1 MPQYRATKNLFFKS
15 LNKSV
20 LVDETI
26 ELDKEYADHVNAD
39 LAKAFPDVEKVL
51 VPLEEEPESVPE
63 EVSEEEPESVPEE
76 VSEEETAV
84 ESKKARRG
92 KKAKT
97 EE

>member
-1 MPQYRATKNLFFKS
+1 MAKYKAAKNLFFKS
-15 LNKSV
+15 LKKSV
-20 LVDETI
+20 MVDETI

-51 VPLEEEPESVPE
+51 VPLEEE
-63 EVSEEEPESVPEE
+63 
-76 VSEEETAV
+76 TAV
-84 ESKKARRG
+84 EPKKTRRG

>member
-1 MPQYRATKNLFFKS
+1 MAKYKAAKNLFFKS

-20 LVDETI
+20 MVDETI

-39 LAKAFPDVEKVL
+39 LVKTFPDVEKVL
-51 VPLEEEPESVPE
+51 VPLEEE
-63 EVSEEEPESVPEE
+63 
-76 VSEEETAV
+76 TAV
-84 ESKKARRG
+84 ELKKARRG

>member
-1 MPQYRATKNLFFKS
+1 MAKYKAAKNLFFRS

-20 LVDETI
+20 MVDETI

-63 EVSEEEPESVPEE
+63 

-84 ESKKARRG
+84 EPKKARRG

>member
-1 MPQYRATKNLFFKS
+1 MPQYKATKNLFFKS
-15 LNKSV
+15 LKKSV
-20 LVDETI
+20 MVDETI

-63 EVSEEEPESVPEE
+63 

-84 ESKKARRG
+84 EPKKARRG

>member
-20 LVDETI
+20 LVDDVV
-26 ELDKEYADHVNAD
+26 ELEKEYADHVNAD

-51 VPLEEEPESVPE
+51 EPLEEEPEPAL
-63 EVSEEEPESVPEE
+63 EPTEKEKPAEP
-76 VSEEETAV
+76 
-84 ESKKARRG
+84 KKAKRG
-92 KKAKT
+92 KKAKS

>member
-1 MPQYRATKNLFFKS
+1 MPQYKATKNLFFKS
-15 LNKSV
+15 LKKSV
-20 LVDETI
+20 MVDETI

-63 EVSEEEPESVPEE
+63 EVSEEETV
-76 VSEEETAV
+76 V
-84 ESKKARRG
+84 EPKKARRG

>member
-1 MPQYRATKNLFFKS
+1 MPQYKATKNLFFKS
-15 LNKSV
+15 LKKSV
-20 LVDETI
+20 MVDETI

-51 VPLEEEPESVPE
+51 VPLEEEPE
-63 EVSEEEPESVPEE
+63 
-76 VSEEETAV
+76 EETAV
-84 ESKKARRG
+84 EPKKARRG

>member
-20 LVDETI
+20 LVDDVVEF
-26 ELDKEYADHVNAD
+26 EKEYADHVNAD

-51 VPLEEEPESVPE
+51 EPLEEEPEPAL
-63 EVSEEEPESVPEE
+63 EPTEKEKPAEP
-76 VSEEETAV
+76 
-84 ESKKARRG
+84 KKAKRG
-92 KKAKT
+92 KKAKS

>member
-1 MPQYRATKNLFFKS
+1 MAKYKAAKNLFFKS
-15 LNKSV
+15 LKKSV
-20 LVDETI
+20 MVDETI

-51 VPLEEEPESVPE
+51 VPLEEE
-63 EVSEEEPESVPEE
+63 
-76 VSEEETAV
+76 TAV
-84 ESKKARRG
+84 EPKKARRG

>member
-1 MPQYRATKNLFFKS
+1 MAKYKAAKNIFFKS

-20 LVDETI
+20 MVDETI

-39 LAKAFPDVEKVL
+39 LAKTFPDVEKVL
-51 VPLEEEPESVPE
+51 VPLEEE
-63 EVSEEEPESVPEE
+63 
-76 VSEEETAV
+76 TAV
-84 ESKKARRG
+84 ELKKARRG

>member
-1 MPQYRATKNLFFKS
+1 MAKYKAAKNLFFKS

-20 LVDETI
+20 IVDEVV
-26 ELDKEYADHVNAD
+26 ELEEEYADHVNAD

-51 VPLEEEPESVPE
+51 VPLEK
-63 EVSEEEPESVPEE
+63 
-76 VSEEETAV
+76 ETAV
-84 ESKKARRG
+84 EPKKARRG

>member
-1 MPQYRATKNLFFKS
+1 MAKYKAAKNLFFKS

-20 LVDETI
+20 MVDETI

-39 LAKAFPDVEKVL
+39 LAKTFPDVEKVL
-51 VPLEEEPESVPE
+51 VPLEEE
-63 EVSEEEPESVPEE
+63 
-76 VSEEETAV
+76 TAV
-84 ESKKARRG
+84 EPKKARHG

>member
-1 MPQYRATKNLFFKS
+1 MAKYKAAKNLFFKS

-20 LVDETI
+20 MVDETI

-51 VPLEEEPESVPE
+51 VPLEEE
-63 EVSEEEPESVPEE
+63 
-76 VSEEETAV
+76 TAV
-84 ESKKARRG
+84 ELKKARRG

>member
-1 MPQYRATKNLFFKS
+1 MAKYKAAKNIFFKS

-20 LVDETI
+20 MVDETI

-51 VPLEEEPESVPE
+51 VPLEEE
-63 EVSEEEPESVPEE
+63 
-76 VSEEETAV
+76 TAV
-84 ESKKARRG
+84 ELKKARRG